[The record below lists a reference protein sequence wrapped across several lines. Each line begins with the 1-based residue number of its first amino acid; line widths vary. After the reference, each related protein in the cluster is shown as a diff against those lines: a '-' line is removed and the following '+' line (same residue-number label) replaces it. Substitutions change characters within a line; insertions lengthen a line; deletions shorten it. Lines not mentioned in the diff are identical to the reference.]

1 MTTRTRN
8 ARAAAALAVAASG
21 LLLAGCSALG
31 LQEPPPPEENTA
43 VLTEAC
49 GVMVEELKAT
59 GMSLS
64 DLVPSDLSQVDGQVL
79 ADAYDTA
86 SGALDRARDRVSDV
100 RVGDAIDTVSGAVDE
115 LSPLIAAAA
124 SGDPQ
129 ALIAA
134 ADPLAR
140 LAGAA
145 SSCAGRAL

>member
-1 MTTRTRN
+1 MTEIFGRFDFDVI
-8 ARAAAALAVAASG
+8 ARWIREGERVLDLGCGDGS
-21 LLLAGCSALG
+21 LLKF
-31 LQEPPPPEENTA
+31 LQAEKGIRGYGVENDP
-43 VLTEAC
+43 
-49 GVMVEELKAT
+49 GN
-59 GMSLS
+59 
-64 DLVPSDLSQVDGQVL
+64 VL

-86 SGALDRARDRVSDV
+86 SGALDRARERVSDV